1 MRRKEGGGAARQGER
16 GGLTVTGETY
26 SIDILSYKTEAEC
39 EQIVKR
45 RSNKGKSSVP
55 RPEKTPTNRA
65 LAARRID
72 NAP

>member
-1 MRRKEGGGAARQGER
+1 MRRKEGGGAARQSEGEGPLR
-16 GGLTVTGETY
+16 QGETH

-45 RSNKGKSSVP
+45 RSNKGKTGVP
-55 RPEKTPTNRA
+55 KPEQAPTNRA